1 VSTARAE
8 MHEWK
13 LQEAGAKLDDVVRLA
28 REEGPQ
34 AILRDGKREAVVLS
48 AATYEAVR
56 PSPRMSFAEFLLSG
70 PTWPDDVVDAV
81 NERSRDTGRIVGF

>member
-1 VSTARAE
+1 MSATQDE

-13 LQEAGAKLDDVVRLA
+13 LQDARDQLDDVVRRA

-48 AATYEAVR
+48 VATYEALK
-56 PSPRMSFAEFLLSG
+56 PAPRMPFAEFLLSG
-70 PTWPDDVVDAV
+70 PAWPDDVVDAI
-81 NERSRDTGRIVGF
+81 NERSRDTGRIVEF